1 MAPRCYRRHRF
12 PPEIIQH
19 AIWLYFRFK
28 SPRSAQR
35 PLSMHAAVYNTFNL
49 QRHLVSD
56 PRCENSEPM
65 LPRNGKALSQPHD
78 AWPVLALGAYLLLWR
93 PQCFWMRARSNL
105 GEDRGHRRSM
115 SHNPRRIDAEQVRR
129 FSDTT
134 IAYTISS
141 PRLSGTAR
149 ETTMSTKT
157 TRHSS
162 TR

>member
-1 MAPRCYRRHRF
+1 MAPLCYGRHRCL
-12 PPEIIQH
+12 PEIIQH

-78 AWPVLALGAYLLLWR
+78 AWPVLALDAYLLRCRDKASYGQYAVMLLSKVLIK
-93 PQCFWMRARSNL
+93 FSNIT
-105 GEDRGHRRSM
+105 SV
-115 SHNPRRIDAEQVRR
+115 S
-129 FSDTT
+129 
-134 IAYTISS
+134 
-141 PRLSGTAR
+141 
-149 ETTMSTKT
+149 
-157 TRHSS
+157 
-162 TR
+162 